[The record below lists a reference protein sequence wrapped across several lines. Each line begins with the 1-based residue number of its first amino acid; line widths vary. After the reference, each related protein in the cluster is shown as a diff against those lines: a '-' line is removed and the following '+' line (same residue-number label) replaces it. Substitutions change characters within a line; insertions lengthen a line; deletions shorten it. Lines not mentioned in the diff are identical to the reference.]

1 MIDPD
6 RDVFQSALS
15 DFTFDAACGGA
26 IRHLA
31 DSGFTAKQIME
42 RLDYPISGERVRKAI
57 YKHFCD
63 NCVILE
69 KSPEEELP
77 ETKPVY
83 VMEYDSYGKPSYRRK
98 STASMEG
105 ILSGAASAA
114 TAWKEISYYPTAVL
128 AVPPSGKVSEK
139 KFGRP
144 GQVISKIAHK
154 GSHQEVLKNAGGG
167 PGLEM
172 LKSTGRSF
180 GWGMCNKTRRD
191 SARVGSGEPAGCPGR
206 GAELSAFLTEKC
218 IQKDEKVYIS
228 CDFGIPDSAAA
239 RGISLL
245 NGRQQE
251 YLEGIPWPRRR
262 VYHRLDHRMKE
273 ILCSLYEQHAYE
285 GNCYFLSDKEKLTIR
300 ERL

>member
-63 NCVILE
+63 TCVILE

-77 ETKPVY
+77 ETKPEY

-98 STASMEG
+98 STASTEG

-114 TAWKEISYYPTAVL
+114 TAWKEIIYHPTAVL
-128 AVPPSGKVSEK
+128 AGPLSGKVSGK

-154 GSHQEVLKNAGGG
+154 DSHQEVVN
-167 PGLEM
+167 
-172 LKSTGRSF
+172 
-180 GWGMCNKTRRD
+180 RD
-191 SARVGSGEPAGCPGR
+191 PGR
-206 GAELSAFLTEKC
+206 GAELSAFLAERC
-218 IQKDEKVYIS
+218 RQKDEKVYIS

-239 RGISLL
+239 KGIPLL

-285 GNCYFLSDKEKLTIR
+285 GNCYFLSGKEKLTIGGG
-300 ERL
+300 